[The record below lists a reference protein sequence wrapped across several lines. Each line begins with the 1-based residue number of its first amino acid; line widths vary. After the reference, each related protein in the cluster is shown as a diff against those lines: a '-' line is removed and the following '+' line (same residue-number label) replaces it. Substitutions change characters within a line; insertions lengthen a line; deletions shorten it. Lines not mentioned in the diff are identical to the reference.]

1 MSEFRGGIVV
11 VDFLMTQAFYTI
23 YIVFIVLIAVSLL
36 VSVITYFHRRK
47 NKGSNK
53 YEELLIRTK
62 LWWGMALIFGLS
74 FLVSPNIS
82 LVSLMILCFL
92 ALREYF
98 SMLETRK
105 QDRRLFIWAY
115 LAIPINF
122 YWIYVGWYG
131 MFIVFIPI
139 YVFLFLPLARLFQ
152 KSSAGFLKSV
162 SMTQWG
168 LMLLVFGISHL
179 ALFAKMPEIT
189 RHDVGIAT
197 QYGALMVLYLI
208 PLTQANDVI
217 HYMVSK
223 KFGKHKVLPVA
234 NPDLTWE
241 GVVAGVVG
249 TTLLSLVIAPFIT
262 PMSVP
267 FSLFSGF
274 LIGVTGFF
282 GTAVMSALKRN
293 FFLRETFKG
302 ELLESK
308 TINKIDSLTYTAPV
322 FFHLVYWAIF

>member
-1 MSEFRGGIVV
+1 MNSTFYVV
-11 VDFLMTQAFYTI
+11 YV
-23 YIVFIVLIAVSLL
+23 VFIVLIIVSLL
-36 VSVITYFHRRK
+36 VSVITYFQKRK

-53 YEELLIRTK
+53 YEELVIRTR

-74 FLVSPNIS
+74 FLVHPNVSLIS
-82 LVSLMILCFL
+82 LMVLCFL

-122 YWIYVGWYG
+122 YWIYIGWYG

-197 QYGALMVLYLI
+197 QYGALMVLYLV

-217 HYMVSK
+217 HFLVSK
-223 KFGKHKVLPVA
+223 KWGKRKVLPVA

-241 GVVAGVVG
+241 GVVAGVIG
-249 TTLLSLVIAPFIT
+249 TTILSVVIAPFIT
-262 PMSVP
+262 PMSVW
-267 FSLFSGF
+267 FSIFAGF

-293 FFLRETFKG
+293 FFLRETVDG
-302 ELLESK
+302 QPIESK
-308 TINKIDSLTYTAPV
+308 TINKIDSLTYTAPI

>member
-1 MSEFRGGIVV
+1 MLLDYFMNSS
-11 VDFLMTQAFYTI
+11 FYTI
-23 YIVFIVLIAVSLL
+23 YVVFLVLIMASLV
-36 VSVITYFHRRK
+36 VSVITYFHNRK
-47 NKGSNK
+47 NKGSTK
-53 YEELLIRTK
+53 YEALVFRTK

-74 FLVSPNIS
+74 FLVHPNVSLIS
-82 LVSLMILCFL
+82 LMVLCFL

-122 YWIYVGWYG
+122 YWIYIGWYG

-168 LMLLVFGISHL
+168 LMLLIFGISHL

-197 QYGALMVLYLI
+197 QYGALMVLYLV

-217 HYMVSK
+217 HFLVSK
-223 KFGKHKVLPVA
+223 KWGKRKVLPVA

-241 GVVAGVVG
+241 GVVAGVIG
-249 TTLLSLVIAPFIT
+249 TTILSLVIAPFIT
-262 PMSVP
+262 PMSVW
-267 FSLFSGF
+267 FSIFAGF

-293 FFLRETFKG
+293 FFLRETVDG
-302 ELLESK
+302 QPIESK
-308 TINKIDSLTYTAPV
+308 TINKIDSLTYTAPI

>member
-1 MSEFRGGIVV
+1 MKLDYFMNSTFYVV
-11 VDFLMTQAFYTI
+11 YV
-23 YIVFIVLIAVSLL
+23 VFIVLIIVSLL
-36 VSVITYFHRRK
+36 VSVITYFQKRK

-53 YEELLIRTK
+53 YEELVIRTR
-62 LWWGMALIFGLS
+62 LWWGMATIFGLS
-74 FLVSPNIS
+74 FLVHPNVS
-82 LVSLMILCFL
+82 LVSLMVLCFL

-168 LMLLVFGISHL
+168 LMLLVFGLSHL

-197 QYGALMVLYLI
+197 EYGALMVLFLI

-217 HYMVSK
+217 QYVVSK
-223 KFGKHKVLPVA
+223 NFGRHKVLPVA

-241 GVVAGVVG
+241 GVFAGIVG
-249 TTLLSLVIAPFIT
+249 TTILAVLIAPWIT
-262 PMSVP
+262 PMSLQ
-267 FSLFSGF
+267 FSIFAGF
-274 LIGVTGFF
+274 LIGATGFF

-293 FFLRETFKG
+293 FFLRETVDG
-302 ELLESK
+302 QVVESK
-308 TINKIDSLTYTAPV
+308 TINKVDSLTYTAPV

>member
-1 MSEFRGGIVV
+1 MLLDYFMNSS
-11 VDFLMTQAFYTI
+11 FYTI
-23 YIVFIVLIAVSLL
+23 YVVFLVLIIASLV
-36 VSVITYFHRRK
+36 VSVITYFHNRK
-47 NKGSNK
+47 NKGSTK
-53 YEELLIRTK
+53 YEALLFRTK

-74 FLVSPNIS
+74 FLVHPNVSLIS
-82 LVSLMILCFL
+82 LMVLCFL

-122 YWIYVGWYG
+122 YWIYIGWYG

-197 QYGALMVLYLI
+197 QYGALMVLYLV

-217 HYMVSK
+217 HFLVSK
-223 KFGKHKVLPVA
+223 KWGKRKVLPVA

-241 GVVAGVVG
+241 GVVAGVIG
-249 TTLLSLVIAPFIT
+249 TTILSVVIAPFIT
-262 PMSVP
+262 PMSVW
-267 FSLFSGF
+267 FSIFAGF

-293 FFLRETFKG
+293 FFLRETVDG
-302 ELLESK
+302 QPIESK
-308 TINKIDSLTYTAPV
+308 TINKIDSLTYTAPI

>member
-1 MSEFRGGIVV
+1 MFETRGGKVNTE
-11 VDFLMTQAFYTI
+11 FFMNTAFYTI
-23 YIVFIVLIAVSLL
+23 YIVFMVLIVVSLV
-36 VSVITYFHRRK
+36 VSVITYFHKRK

-53 YEELLIRTK
+53 YEELIIRTK

-74 FLVSPNIS
+74 FVVNPNVSLI
-82 LVSLMILCFL
+82 SLMILCFL

-122 YWIYVGWYG
+122 YWIYIGWYG

-217 HYMVSK
+217 HFLVSK
-223 KFGKHKVLPVA
+223 KFGKRKVLPVA
-234 NPDLTWE
+234 NPNLTWE
-241 GVVAGVVG
+241 GFVAGVIG
-249 TTLLSLVIAPFIT
+249 TIILSVIIAPFIT
-262 PMSVP
+262 PMSLT
-267 FSLFSGF
+267 FSIFSGL
-274 LIGVTGFF
+274 LIAVTGFA

-293 FFLRETFKG
+293 FFLRETVNG
-302 ELLESK
+302 EVLESK

-322 FFHLVYWAIF
+322 FFHLVYYAIF

>member
-1 MSEFRGGIVV
+1 
-11 VDFLMTQAFYTI
+11 
-23 YIVFIVLIAVSLL
+23 
-36 VSVITYFHRRK
+36 
-47 NKGSNK
+47 
-53 YEELLIRTK
+53 
-62 LWWGMALIFGLS
+62 
-74 FLVSPNIS
+74 
-82 LVSLMILCFL
+82 
-92 ALREYF
+92 
-98 SMLETRK
+98 MLETRK

-115 LAIPINF
+115 LAIPVNF
-122 YWIYVGWYG
+122 YWIYIGWYG

-189 RHDVGIAT
+189 RHDVGIAA

-249 TTLLSLVIAPFIT
+249 TTILSIVIAPFIT

-267 FSLFSGF
+267 FSVFSGF

>member
-1 MSEFRGGIVV
+1 MNSTFYVV
-11 VDFLMTQAFYTI
+11 YVVFLI
-23 YIVFIVLIAVSLL
+23 LIAVSLL
-36 VSVITYFHRRK
+36 VSVITYFQKRK
-47 NKGSNK
+47 NKGLNK
-53 YEELLIRTK
+53 YEQLVIRTK
-62 LWWGMALIFGLS
+62 LWWGMATIFGLS
-74 FLVSPNIS
+74 FLVHPTIS
-82 LVSLMILCFL
+82 LLSLMVLCFL

-98 SMLETRK
+98 SMFETRK
-105 QDRRLFIWAY
+105 HDRRLFIWAY

-122 YWIYVGWYG
+122 YWIHIGWYG

-152 KSSAGFLKSV
+152 KSSAGFIKSV

-168 LMLLVFGISHL
+168 LMLLVFGLSHL

-197 QYGALMVLYLI
+197 QYGALMVLFLI

-217 HYMVSK
+217 QYMVSK
-223 KFGKHKVLPVA
+223 KWGKRKVLPVA

-241 GVVAGVVG
+241 GVIAGIVG
-249 TTLLSLVIAPFIT
+249 TTLLAAILAPWIT

-267 FSLFSGF
+267 FSIFAGF
-274 LIGVTGFF
+274 LIGATGFF

-293 FFLRETFKG
+293 FFLRETG
-302 ELLESK
+302 EGPVIESK
-308 TINKIDSLTYTAPV
+308 TINKVDSLTYTAPL
-322 FFHLVYWAIF
+322 FFHLVYWGIF

>member
-1 MSEFRGGIVV
+1 MKLDYFMNSTFYVV
-11 VDFLMTQAFYTI
+11 YV
-23 YIVFIVLIAVSLL
+23 VFIVLIIVSLL
-36 VSVITYFHRRK
+36 VSVITYFQKRK

-53 YEELLIRTK
+53 YEELVIRTR

-74 FLVSPNIS
+74 FLVHPNVSLIS
-82 LVSLMILCFL
+82 LMVLCFL

-122 YWIYVGWYG
+122 YWIYIGWYG

-197 QYGALMVLYLI
+197 QYGALMVLYLV

-217 HYMVSK
+217 HFLVSK
-223 KFGKHKVLPVA
+223 KWGKRKVLPVA

-241 GVVAGVVG
+241 GVVAGVIG
-249 TTLLSLVIAPFIT
+249 TTILSVVIAPFIT
-262 PMSVP
+262 PMSVW
-267 FSLFSGF
+267 FSIFAGF

-293 FFLRETFKG
+293 FFLRETVDG
-302 ELLESK
+302 QPIESK
-308 TINKIDSLTYTAPV
+308 TINKIDSLTYTAPI